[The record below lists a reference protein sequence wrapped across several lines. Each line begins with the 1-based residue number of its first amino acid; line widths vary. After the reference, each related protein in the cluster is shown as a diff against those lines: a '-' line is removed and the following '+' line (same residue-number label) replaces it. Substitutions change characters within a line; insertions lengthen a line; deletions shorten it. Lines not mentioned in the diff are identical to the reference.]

1 MIIRRFQ
8 ASDAEELYQLFYH
21 TIHQINI
28 QHYSQ
33 DQVSAW
39 APHDIDMGFVKQ
51 KYKQI
56 APYVAVENGVII
68 GYADIQPDG
77 YIDHFYCHHK
87 YQGRGVGR
95 RLFEVLESD
104 AEEQG
109 IQRMYSN
116 VSITARPFFE
126 AMGFHVEKPQLVEV
140 GEQRLTNYRM
150 VRDLP

>member
-21 TIHQINI
+21 TIRLVNVQD
-28 QHYSQ
+28 YSQ
-33 DQVSAW
+33 DQVAAW
-39 APHDIDMGFVKQ
+39 APDDMDMDFVKQ
-51 KYKQI
+51 KYNQI
-56 APYVAVENGVII
+56 SPYVAVEDGVII

-95 RLFEVLESD
+95 RLFEVLEND
-104 AEEQG
+104 AEEQR
-109 IQRMYSN
+109 IQRMYPN

-126 AMGFHVEKPQLVEV
+126 AMGFRVEKSQLVKV